1 MIGSHALRARYL
13 PRKELLF
20 FGIRWQLRRTREY
33 HRPNESIEWSVM
45 ELEVDAL
52 STLRMVEGDGGQT
65 QGLSIEDVE
74 RLYRDQFRPVYNYL
88 YFRLLNHATAED
100 LLADVFVRVVR
111 ARETFDPAKAT
122 PEAWLWRIA
131 RNRLFDH
138 FRSMR
143 KVDDIEQVSEARF
156 AVTDNYD
163 GLDDTAQQ
171 ARQLLAVL
179 SPEDRELVY
188 LKYWQEMPNKQ
199 IAELLDLNASTVSTR
214 LSRAMAKMRKA
225 AEPQS

>member
-1 MIGSHALRARYL
+1 
-13 PRKELLF
+13 
-20 FGIRWQLRRTREY
+20 
-33 HRPNESIEWSVM
+33 
-45 ELEVDAL
+45 
-52 STLRMVEGDGGQT
+52 MVKGDGGQT

-74 RLYRDQFRPVYNYL
+74 QLYRDQFRPVYNYL

-111 ARETFDPAKAT
+111 SRETFDPAKAT

-143 KVDDIEQVSEARF
+143 KVDNIEQVSEARF
-156 AVTDNYD
+156 AVTDDYE

-199 IAELLDLNASTVSTR
+199 IAELLDLNTSTVSTR

>member
-1 MIGSHALRARYL
+1 
-13 PRKELLF
+13 
-20 FGIRWQLRRTREY
+20 
-33 HRPNESIEWSVM
+33 
-45 ELEVDAL
+45 
-52 STLRMVEGDGGQT
+52 MVKGDGGQT

-74 RLYRDQFRPVYNYL
+74 QLYRDQFRPVYNYL

-111 ARETFDPAKAT
+111 SRETFDPAKAT

-143 KVDDIEQVSEARF
+143 KVDNIEQVSEARF
-156 AVTDNYD
+156 AVTDDYE

>member
-1 MIGSHALRARYL
+1 
-13 PRKELLF
+13 
-20 FGIRWQLRRTREY
+20 
-33 HRPNESIEWSVM
+33 
-45 ELEVDAL
+45 
-52 STLRMVEGDGGQT
+52 MVKGDGGQT
-65 QGLSIEDVE
+65 RGLSIEDVE
-74 RLYRDQFRPVYNYL
+74 QLYRDQFRPVYNYL

-111 ARETFDPAKAT
+111 SRETFDPAKAT

-156 AVTDNYD
+156 AVTDDYE

>member
-1 MIGSHALRARYL
+1 
-13 PRKELLF
+13 
-20 FGIRWQLRRTREY
+20 
-33 HRPNESIEWSVM
+33 
-45 ELEVDAL
+45 
-52 STLRMVEGDGGQT
+52 MVEGDGGQT

-188 LKYWQEMPNKQ
+188 LRYWQEMPNKQ

>member
-1 MIGSHALRARYL
+1 
-13 PRKELLF
+13 
-20 FGIRWQLRRTREY
+20 
-33 HRPNESIEWSVM
+33 
-45 ELEVDAL
+45 
-52 STLRMVEGDGGQT
+52 MVEGDGGQT

-74 RLYRDQFRPVYNYL
+74 QLYRDQFRPVYNYL

-111 ARETFDPAKAT
+111 SRETFDPAKAT

-143 KVDDIEQVSEARF
+143 KIGDIEQVSEARF
-156 AVTDNYD
+156 AVTDDYD
-163 GLDDTAQQ
+163 GLDDTAQKAQ
-171 ARQLLAVL
+171 QLLAVL

-199 IAELLDLNASTVSTR
+199 IAELLDLNPSTVSTR

>member
-1 MIGSHALRARYL
+1 
-13 PRKELLF
+13 
-20 FGIRWQLRRTREY
+20 
-33 HRPNESIEWSVM
+33 
-45 ELEVDAL
+45 
-52 STLRMVEGDGGQT
+52 MVKGDGGQT

-74 RLYRDQFRPVYNYL
+74 QLYRDQFRPVYNYL

-111 ARETFDPAKAT
+111 SRETFDPAKAT

-138 FRSMR
+138 FRSMH
-143 KVDDIEQVSEARF
+143 KVDNIEQVSEARF
-156 AVTDNYD
+156 AVTDDYE

>member
-1 MIGSHALRARYL
+1 
-13 PRKELLF
+13 
-20 FGIRWQLRRTREY
+20 
-33 HRPNESIEWSVM
+33 
-45 ELEVDAL
+45 
-52 STLRMVEGDGGQT
+52 MVKGDSGQT

-74 RLYRDQFRPVYNYL
+74 QLYRDQFRPVYNYL

-111 ARETFDPAKAT
+111 SRETFDPAKAT

-143 KVDDIEQVSEARF
+143 KVDNIEQVSEARF
-156 AVTDNYD
+156 AVTDDYE

>member
-1 MIGSHALRARYL
+1 
-13 PRKELLF
+13 
-20 FGIRWQLRRTREY
+20 
-33 HRPNESIEWSVM
+33 
-45 ELEVDAL
+45 
-52 STLRMVEGDGGQT
+52 MVKGDGGQT

-74 RLYRDQFRPVYNYL
+74 QLYRDQFRPVYNYL

-111 ARETFDPAKAT
+111 SRETFDPAKAT

-143 KVDDIEQVSEARF
+143 KVDNIEQVSEARF
-156 AVTDNYD
+156 AVTDDYE

-171 ARQLLAVL
+171 TRQLLAVL